1 MVGRENEAAQ
11 PLFIWRA
18 TIGNVAAVG
27 NGWVGD
33 QRKGAQVVCW
43 TAVQIVEADRLS
55 CNAMRGGQNETQHLS
70 SKDRQTISS
79 ATNSSLPPNKVNN
92 PTRESDR
99 KSAGVVGRDPRPQS
113 IALRGWT
120 DPILDRHQ
128 RKEKGRVIQKGDHL
142 SLSTP
147 ERGKSQKM
155 HSVCHDSPYIA
166 GKEGGRSTRTAQ

>member
-1 MVGRENEAAQ
+1 MDGWATRERERRSCVGQLCRLLKQTDYHAMQ
-11 PLFIWRA
+11 
-18 TIGNVAAVG
+18 
-27 NGWVGD
+27 
-33 QRKGAQVVCW
+33 C
-43 TAVQIVEADRLS
+43 EADKTRPS
-55 CNAMRGGQNETQHLS
+55 TSAPRT
-70 SKDRQTISS
+70 DRQTINS
-79 ATNSSLPPNKVNN
+79 ATNSSLSPNKVNN

-99 KSAGVVGRDPRPQS
+99 KSAGAVGRNPRPQS

-166 GKEGGRSTRTAQ
+166 GKEGGRSTRTAQQVVCQIPGGL